1 MSDFFDKD
9 KKRSEIDLTTF
20 DLTDFKKY
28 FEEEDAQ
35 REAEA
40 KEKAEREAQLEAER
54 LAEQERIQQ
63 AELAQKLAQEKKLAE
78 EEAAKKK
85 AEFESREKEEARR
98 AAEKA
103 AAAVLAAKKAEEAK
117 EKEQQEI
124 SARLL
129 EQADVDNSMDNADV
143 PTETPKIE
151 FAQFS
156 SILDIENNQPE
167 QEQEEETD
175 EIGGFLA
182 SKDKK
187 KNILFTSIC
196 VILCIA
202 TIVCSCLAVFN
213 FMNKPEE
220 EETDTKAPVQNAQA
234 YKPYGDLET
243 NYNSADFPDSIN
255 ANLKAMYSEN
265 SDLVGW
271 LTINGTAID
280 YPIMQDSKN
289 KYYLY
294 NHNAFNESSRY
305 GTPFVDFRCNKFD
318 LSKNTVI
325 YGHHMNNNAHFGSLD
340 GYVKPD
346 YFKKHPLIKYDT
358 LTNSYTF
365 KVYAVFYAT
374 TQSSVDGGYVFDY
387 YNPNMSSS
395 NFSGYIQML
404 KQYAL
409 YTTEAG
415 LKADDKIITLSTC
428 THVYDGLKSGG
439 VDARLVVVGRLLRQ
453 GESESM
459 NTDNVLVNSN
469 YRRPQL
475 WYDKNG
481 KSNPYASYRSWKP
494 STN

>member
-1 MSDFFDKD
+1 MDE
-9 KKRSEIDLTTF
+9 KKRSEIDLTDF

-28 FEEEDAQ
+28 FDEEDAQ

-40 KEKAEREAQLEAER
+40 KAKADAEAAAEAAR
-54 LAEQERIQQ
+54 LAEEERIQQ
-63 AELAQKLAQEKKLAE
+63 EALRQKLEEQQKAE
-78 EEAAKKK
+78 EEAAAKKR
-85 AEFESREKEEARR
+85 AEFEQREKEEARI

-103 AAAVLAAKKAEEAK
+103 AAAALAAKKAEEAK
-117 EKEQQEI
+117 AKEQQAI

-129 EQADVDNSMDNADV
+129 EQADVDNSMDIDNASV
-143 PTETPKIE
+143 STEEPKIK
-151 FAQFS
+151 FADFS
-156 SILDIENNQPE
+156 SILDIENNQPASDSVT
-167 QEQEEETD
+167 EEND

-182 SKDKK
+182 SKEKK
-187 KNILFTSIC
+187 KSILFTVIC
-196 VILCIA
+196 VVLCVA
-202 TIVCSCLAVFN
+202 TIVCSVFAVLN
-213 FMNKPEE
+213 FINKPEE
-220 EETDTKAPVQNAQA
+220 KTETTDDIQQNVQS
-234 YKPYGDLET
+234 YDPYGDLDISYNET
-243 NYNSADFPDSIN
+243 DYPDSIN
-255 ANLKAMYSEN
+255 PNLKAIYSEN
-265 SDLVGW
+265 EDVVGW

-280 YPIMQDSKN
+280 YPITQDSNN

-294 NHNAFNESSRY
+294 NHNAYGESARY
-305 GTPFVDFRCNKFD
+305 GTPFIDFRCNKFN

-340 GYVKPD
+340 GYVDVD

-395 NFSGYIQML
+395 NFNGYIQML

-428 THVYDGLKSGG
+428 THIYDSLRSGG
-439 VDARLVVVGRLLRQ
+439 VDTRLVVVGRLLRE

-459 NTDNVLVNSN
+459 NTDNVLVNSD

-481 KSNPYASYRSWKP
+481 KTNPYASYRSWKP
-494 STN
+494 STD